1 MNKEAFVYLWYDSRN
16 KMFYLGKHKGTPDD
30 GYTHSSSMWQQF
42 KNDNIPQGVRRR
54 IISWGTNEDMHELET
69 KLLLNRKEKCWDRYY
84 NASIRGKF
92 YRPIESYTPATEETR
107 RKMSEARLGVSVHT
121 EESKRKI
128 SEAHKG
134 KKLTEETRKKL
145 SEAKLGEKNPFY
157 GKKLTEE
164 TKRKMSE
171 AKLGKKLTEET
182 KRKLSEAKLGTKHTE
197 ETKRKMSEAK
207 LGIIPWNKGKKITKS
222 HKRKISEAHKG
233 KKLTEETKRKMRGR
247 VPWNKGKKYTHNE
260 RRT

>member
-1 MNKEAFVYLWYDSRN
+1 MNKESFVYLWYDSRN

-92 YRPIESYTPATEETR
+92 YRPLESYTPATEETR

-128 SEAHKG
+128 SEALLG
-134 KKLTEETRKKL
+134 RIVTEETRKKL
-145 SEAKLGEKNPFY
+145 SESKLGEKNHRY
-157 GKKLTEE
+157 GKKFTEE

-171 AKLGKKLTEET
+171 AKLGT
-182 KRKLSEAKLGTKHTE
+182 
-197 ETKRKMSEAK
+197 
-207 LGIIPWNKGKKITKS
+207 IPWNKGKKITES

-233 KKLTEETKRKMRGR
+233 KKITEETKRKMRGR

>member
-92 YRPIESYTPATEETR
+92 YRPIESYKT
-107 RKMSEARLGVSVHT
+107 
-121 EESKRKI
+121 
-128 SEAHKG
+128 
-134 KKLTEETRKKL
+134 
-145 SEAKLGEKNPFY
+145 GEDNFLY
-157 GKKLTEE
+157 GKKHTEE
-164 TKRKMSE
+164 TKRKISE
-171 AKLGKKLTEET
+171 SSLGKKLTEET
-182 KRKLSEAKLGTKHTE
+182 KRKISEAL
-197 ETKRKMSEAK
+197 